1 MTVNETLLIEMSN
14 KLLNREGEKEP
25 WERERNKNRVKR
37 ARYKK
42 EHSFPSRST
51 TKKERGI
58 QWAFEEELNNSS
70 VV

>member
-1 MTVNETLLIEMSN
+1 MSN

-25 WERERNKNRVKR
+25 GERERNKNRVKR

-58 QWAFEEELNNSS
+58 Q
-70 VV
+70 